1 MEEESSELD
10 VIVNTGDLDL
20 LGTESSVWVPAWLE
34 YTFGCSDLFALVRFK
49 NGVPEISKHTRTVD
63 GKLFARSEDELLVSR
78 DLAGC
83 GAKCIMSSE
92 CKKSMEE
99 LYMTALAALCGYLGT
114 WCSGT

>member
-10 VIVNTGDLDL
+10 VIVNTSDLDL
-20 LGTESSVWVPAWLE
+20 LGTNSSVLVRVWLE

-49 NGVPEISKHTRTVD
+49 NKVPEISKRTRTID
-63 GKLFARSEDELLVSR
+63 GKMFARSEDELLVSK
-78 DLAGC
+78 DLASY

-99 LYMTALAALCGYLGT
+99 LYMIALAALCRYLRN
-114 WCSGT
+114 